1 MKLKP
6 TKNKTPAM
14 RKFSGTV
21 HYEGCF
27 NYTVMARDEDEARLL
42 MEAKFAQEKPEALED
57 NLADFTV
64 DSCFEGEWK

>member
-6 TKNKTPAM
+6 AKNKTPAM

-27 NYTVMARDEDEARLL
+27 SYTVMARDEEEATKL
-42 MEAKFAQEKPEALED
+42 MEARFECEKPEDLAS
-57 NLADFTV
+57 NLGDYSV